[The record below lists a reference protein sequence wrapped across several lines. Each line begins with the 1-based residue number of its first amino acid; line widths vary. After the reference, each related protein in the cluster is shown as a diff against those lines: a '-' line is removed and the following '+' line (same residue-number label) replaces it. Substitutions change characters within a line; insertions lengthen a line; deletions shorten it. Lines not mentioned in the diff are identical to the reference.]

1 MAEVLGEWIVTGHHS
16 LSFGCAP
23 VRSRSRPLAQSSTVK
38 RFLIATASHCAPAR
52 RACAALCGAM
62 RAAHTPLPLNLRATA
77 RPLRRPANAVEHFA
91 RVEKLDR
98 HFR

>member
-1 MAEVLGEWIVTGHHS
+1 
-16 LSFGCAP
+16 
-23 VRSRSRPLAQSSTVK
+23 
-38 RFLIATASHCAPAR
+38 
-52 RACAALCGAM
+52 M